1 MIGAVASSLLFT
13 GCTPEE
19 HALASGMAIG
29 AATGL
34 ALSSYSYPYY
44 YNRPYY
50 YYGGRYMYGGYYRG
64 GYYHYHGRRYR
75 SGHYYNNGYR
85 YYNGRRYRAQ
95 SGRYGYY
102 RNKSEYNRYRKQTR
116 NVNNRYNRNKSYNS
130 ASHSRSNY
138 NRSAVRSR
146 PVRR

>member
-1 MIGAVASSLLFT
+1 MLKKKFRNIGMIGAVASSLLFT

-19 HALASGMAIG
+19 QALASGVAIG
-29 AATGL
+29 AATGM

-95 SGRYGYY
+95 SGRHGYY
-102 RNKSEYNRYRKQTR
+102 RTSLQ
-116 NVNNRYNRNKSYNS
+116 SYI
-130 ASHSRSNY
+130 RTLW
-138 NRSAVRSR
+138 VL
-146 PVRR
+146 P